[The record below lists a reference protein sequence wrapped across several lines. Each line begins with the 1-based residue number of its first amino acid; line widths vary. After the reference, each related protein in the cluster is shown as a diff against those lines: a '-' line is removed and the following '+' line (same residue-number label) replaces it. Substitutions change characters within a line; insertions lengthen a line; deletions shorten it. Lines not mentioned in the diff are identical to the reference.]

1 MSSPRTTVTIDR
13 ITLRGI
19 DPLDRKAFV
28 AGLEAALRRQLAH
41 PATRASITAKAS
53 TDPRKRTQPVVRLGR
68 LLTPQPGLAGARAL
82 GTSIGAAIGRALG
95 KQVGR

>member
-41 PATRASITAKAS
+41 PATRAAITARAG
-53 TDPRKRTQPVVRLGR
+53 TRPPVVPVVRLGR
-68 LLTPQPGLAGARAL
+68 LPAPQPGLAGARAMGTSL
-82 GTSIGAAIGRALG
+82 GTAIGRAIG
-95 KQVGR
+95 KQVAR